1 MKPKKEVFESL
12 VREHHA
18 AAYRAAMRL
27 LANED
32 DALDVVQKVFLAVLE
47 GKVDLAAADS
57 PRALLIWLSVK
68 GALTHLRSARR
79 IRRKE
84 AVHAMERTERDDDQ
98 GAMHA
103 DEKVAVKRSI
113 ARLPEELRL
122 AIQLRFQEGF
132 TFAQIAEATRCSE
145 PTAHIRVQKGLEK
158 LRTEL
163 SRSAFA
169 SAALGLEKAIGA
181 AGDVMIPAKLEGTLL
196 GLKAAA
202 PLFASAAT
210 LPMIAITTVAAVFFT
225 FAALRHDDRKDDLP
239 KAPIA
244 TERTTDSGG
253 TVRRDVDRGGSDA
266 ISRSPATA
274 ERSTTATETDSLT
287 AEKETANA
295 VPEPPDRKG
304 GEKSLRDHVLDS
316 MSETAT
322 DQESAGTIVGKLV
335 DDRGVGVADA
345 LVFAESR
352 EYRGKMPRFYGKAY
366 TTKDGEFRIFVPVPE
381 EEGREYLVRFRHAEF
396 VPFTSGFFTVKKRA
410 ETTLDPIRAI
420 LESDDR
426 EGPWSISLTVLDERG
441 RPCVGAWASAHRKI
455 NVDGGKTGLKW
466 ESGGK
471 TDDAGVAVLKGTRIG
486 EKTIIVDGRHLGLSS
501 GTDTFHIAEGE
512 NRAVL
517 RLSEGMT
524 IAGRIELPEGSRL
537 HGVQIF
543 AIGADE
549 NDWRSATIEKSG
561 AFKIIGLENRP
572 HTVRV
577 QTSSEFSGGRIDGV
591 RAGEGDL
598 VVRLKRQWD
607 PSDSGVHD
615 AEFHGMV
622 RDAATREEIA
632 WKYDEVEYEWI
643 EIKKDIDTKNDLVP
657 NRLAVRPRQ
666 TAQFLEVQT
675 EADGTI
681 VEFEPPTQPD
691 LGFHFTGIGEGTYLL
706 VARCPGYAPSVL
718 GPFDTTKRS
727 IFRDLVFD
735 LRRGATI
742 EGRVVDGA
750 GQPVIGARVFLTG
763 TGPFSTGRFAAEK
776 AQAEQRVRN
785 ADRDEDRNGPNDGT
799 STNPH
804 LLTDASGRFRFTHVP
819 TDMAIRVAVVL
830 ADRPATFSERLSLDD
845 GAATTV
851 AVTMN

>member
-1 MKPKKEVFESL
+1 MKPKQEVFESL

-27 LANED
+27 VANED

-79 IRRKE
+79 FRRKE
-84 AVHAMERTERDDDQ
+84 AVHAMERTEQDDDR
-98 GAMHA
+98 GEMHA

-113 ARLPEELRL
+113 ARLPEDLRL

-158 LRTEL
+158 LRADL

-239 KAPIA
+239 KSPISSEA
-244 TERTTDSGG
+244 TEDAGG
-253 TVRRDVDRGGSDA
+253 TVRRDGDRPGPIAAENAGATNDQPRRDA
-266 ISRSPATA
+266 PNDTADLSTASPGALPLPNGAT
-274 ERSTTATETDSLT
+274 
-287 AEKETANA
+287 
-295 VPEPPDRKG
+295 G
-304 GEKSLRDHVLDS
+304 GEKSLRDDVLGW

-335 DDRGVGVADA
+335 DERGVGVAEA
-345 LVFAESR
+345 LVYAESR

-366 TTKDGEFRIFVPVPE
+366 TTKDGDFRIAVPVPE
-381 EEGREYLVRFRHAEF
+381 DEGREYLVRFRHREF
-396 VPFTSGFFTVKKRA
+396 VPFTSEFFTVKKKS

-426 EGPWSISLTVLDERG
+426 EAPWTISLTVLDESG
-441 RPCVGAWASAHRKI
+441 RPCVGAWASAHRKV

-466 ESGGK
+466 ESGTK
-471 TDDAGVAVLKGTRIG
+471 TDAAGVAVLKGERIG
-486 EKTIIVDGRHLGLSS
+486 EKTIIVDGRHLGFSK
-501 GTDTFHIAEGE
+501 GTDTFHVKEGD

-524 IAGRIELPEGSRL
+524 IGGRIELPEGSRL

-543 AIGADE
+543 AIGDDD
-549 NDWRSATIEKSG
+549 NDWRAATIDASG
-561 AFKIIGLENRP
+561 SFKIIGLENRP

-577 QTSSEFSGGRIDGV
+577 QTSSEFSGGRIGGV
-591 RAGEGDL
+591 RAGESDL

-607 PSDSGVHD
+607 TSDSGVHD

-643 EIKKDIDTKNDLVP
+643 EVAKDVDMKNDFFP
-657 NRLAVRPRQ
+657 NRLAARPVQ
-666 TAQFLEVQT
+666 TAQMLEVQT
-675 EADGTI
+675 ESDGTI
-681 VEFEPPTQPD
+681 IEFEPPTQPD
-691 LGFHFTGIGEGTYLL
+691 LGFHFTGIGDGNYVV
-706 VARCPGYAPSVL
+706 VARCPGYAPCVL
-718 GPFDTTKRS
+718 GPFDTSKRT

-735 LRRGATI
+735 LRRGSTV
-742 EGRVVDGA
+742 EGRIIDAA

-785 ADRDEDRNGPNDGT
+785 ADRDEDRNGPSEGT
-799 STNPH
+799 ATNPH
-804 LLTDASGRFRFTHVP
+804 LLTDASGRFRFSHVP

-830 ADRPATFSERLSLDD
+830 ANRPATFSERLSLDD
-845 GAATTV
+845 GASTTI
-851 AVTMN
+851 AVTMP

>member
-27 LANED
+27 VANED

-79 IRRKE
+79 FRRKE
-84 AVHAMERTERDDDQ
+84 AVHAMERTEWDDDR

-103 DEKVAVKRSI
+103 DEKIAMKRSI
-113 ARLPEELRL
+113 ARLPEDLRL

-158 LRTEL
+158 LRAEL

-181 AGDVMIPAKLEGTLL
+181 AGDVMIPAKLEGSLL
-196 GLKAAA
+196 ALKAAA

-225 FAALRHDDRKDDLP
+225 FVALRHDDRKDDLP

-244 TERTTDSGG
+244 KDATADAGG
-253 TVRRDVDRGGSDA
+253 SVRRGGDRPGAAVDLRASADNPRISAANDA
-266 ISRSPATA
+266 PESSISNSGTPPLPNGAT
-274 ERSTTATETDSLT
+274 
-287 AEKETANA
+287 
-295 VPEPPDRKG
+295 G
-304 GEKSLRDHVLDS
+304 GERSLRDEVLES
-316 MSETAT
+316 MSATAT
-322 DQESAGTIVGKLV
+322 DQESAGTIVGRLV
-335 DDRGVGVADA
+335 DERGIGVAEA

-352 EYRGKMPRFYGKAY
+352 EYRGKLPRFYGKAM
-366 TTKDGEFRIFVPVPE
+366 TTKDGEFRISVPVPE
-381 EEGREYLVRFRHAEF
+381 EEGREYLVRFRHVEF
-396 VPFTSGFFTVKKRA
+396 VPFTSEFFTVKKRS
-410 ETTLDPIRAI
+410 ETTLEPIRAI

-426 EGPWSISLTVLDERG
+426 EAPWTISLTVLDERG
-441 RPCVGAWASAHRKI
+441 RPCAGVWASAHRTI

-466 ESGGK
+466 ESGSK
-471 TDDAGVAVLKGTRIG
+471 TDDAGVAVLKGARIG
-486 EKTIIVDGRHLGLSS
+486 EKTIVVDGRHLGLSK
-501 GTDTFHIAEGE
+501 GTDTFHVAEGD

-543 AIGADE
+543 AIGDDT
-549 NDWRSATIEKSG
+549 NDWRDAAIDASG
-561 AFKIIGLENRP
+561 SFKIIGLENRP

-591 RAGEGDL
+591 RAGESDL

-607 PSDSGVHD
+607 TSDSGIHD

-643 EIKKDIDTKNDLVP
+643 EVAKDVDMKNDFFP
-657 NRLAVRPRQ
+657 NRLAARPVQ
-666 TAQFLEVQT
+666 TAQTLEIQT
-675 EADGTI
+675 ESDGTVI
-681 VEFEPPTQPD
+681 VFEPPTQPD
-691 LGFHFTGIGEGTYLL
+691 LGFHFTGIGDGNYVV

-718 GPFDTTKRS
+718 GPFDTSKRT

-742 EGRVVDGA
+742 EGRVVNAG
-750 GQPVIGARVFLTG
+750 GQPVVGARVFLTG

-799 STNPH
+799 ATNPH
-804 LLTDASGRFRFTHVP
+804 LLTDASGRFRFSHVP

-830 ADRPATFSERLSLDD
+830 ANRPATFSERLSLDD

-851 AVTMN
+851 TVTMN